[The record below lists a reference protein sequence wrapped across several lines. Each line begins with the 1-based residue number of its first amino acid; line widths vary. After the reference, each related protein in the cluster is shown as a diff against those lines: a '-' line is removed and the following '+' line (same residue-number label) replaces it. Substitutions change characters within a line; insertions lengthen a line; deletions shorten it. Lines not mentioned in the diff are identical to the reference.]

1 MWIGSMD
8 DILEFICT
16 VLVIIIGVFGARK
29 IPDIFRELQ
38 NLDENVDEDDYVLL
52 GKSCCLIQKI
62 PSPPRIPIFAH
73 F

>member
-1 MWIGSMD
+1 MD

-16 VLVIIIGVFGARK
+16 VLVVIIGVFGARK

-38 NLDENVDEDDYVLL
+38 HLDKNVDEDGYVLL
-52 GKSCCLIQKI
+52 GKSCCLITKI
-62 PSPPRIPIFAH
+62 PSPPKFPNLDH